1 MKLHLPKLLRNA
13 VLACI
18 TAVAGISTTV
28 GTAAITG
35 GVVAFALADQ
45 AYSAEYTDPSVTFA
59 DGDVLKLGNGA
70 TVSNPITLDSPD
82 SSITFEVTDGTV
94 TWAANQGENN
104 GVSLVK
110 VATGATLDITTDEPQ
125 LCVFA
130 SKQNADVTIELAAGA
145 KMKSLNIFGWG
156 NGSRHDAHRVVNM
169 GAGSEWTIKDNT
181 NFYLNRTDINLSG
194 GTIVIGEGSKV
205 WFERRQSSINTMA
218 DATQMSVIRGAGEIK
233 TGNNGAESGGYVFNV
248 VRGNYAID
256 ATNTAD
262 LRLDSALVNADN
274 AHGVQK
280 TGDGIMELTAANTF
294 THSFFIRAGEAKFTG
309 AGNMSSGNMVVDS
322 GATLTLNTSATFA
335 SAITLQDGGVLN
347 LAADQKLGNSA
358 DLQGTVKFTNAV
370 TLTGAARFAD
380 TTVFDMS
387 NWTGGDDY
395 QVFVLGEGGSIVT
408 RVVQVTGG
416 SLSGSMLL
424 SADGTLTS
432 VSELH
437 WNTGGSFTWDADTG
451 FAGGTVQSD
460 SVVIFDAGQGE
471 VQATVADNMSIACI
485 VVESGTDLVM
495 DGASKVTAGS
505 VRLDGNLELKT
516 ASLATSGL
524 IVGEASNVIL
534 DGGSA
539 KEWQMS
545 ELPQTSA
552 NKLETNVIIESGALY
567 LTSSNQVVGDIEVKD
582 GAGLRL
588 GGNATVG
595 KIVLNGDGGWTSGGE
610 VVNAALLRN
619 NGTGD
624 ISVAAVELAT
634 DSTVA
639 VVGTDKTIFIGGE
652 LSGGI
657 LTKTGDGLLR
667 LDGAVNNKGIVIDGG
682 TVRWGGG
689 TSDGGTNVLNC
700 GSIVVNE
707 GGVFRINHSSASCNS
722 TAMVL
727 NGGQLYSEDSSA
739 DAGTSF
745 KSLEVQAASEI
756 KYYWNGGLNF
766 GVVTGHGDLSIVGRD
781 DNGGTTFGKV
791 KDYNGTITSELSRA
805 LNVGAVDQAA
815 GKVMTIDTAVT
826 LTNLTKTGE
835 GGLVVTGAATLAGV
849 VGMNYEGTLTLSGG
863 ITLAV
868 DTTLCYTNPAGNVLS
883 LGELTQSVAVD
894 LFSLT
899 DEQIASGVNLGITL
913 AADGDAEA
921 LKNLLNVAGLSD
933 YTITSKDGLAWL
945 SSTAGI
951 STYWDRNWG
960 GKEIAQGPTELVAS
974 AVADGDLAL
983 NGNES
988 YDMEGYVAINA
999 IGGGENAIIYG
1010 GIVAADNGSYATANE
1025 DVWIQA
1031 SAGQFKGLIGGSRAA
1046 NWLISGGSGWN
1057 LNADTHIMV
1066 DGADTVV
1073 GHIIGGFIQE
1083 CNNPRFNGSSYISV
1097 MNGEIT
1103 GNIAG
1108 SSATCDGD
1116 TYTSYHTGNTNVF
1129 IYVPLSDTT
1138 TAAHLSTTNDPTHIV
1153 AGGSIALVHGTAS
1166 RIARFEMTGET
1177 NVTID
1182 LSGYG
1187 GDKDTFAKALY
1198 GGNYTNRTNTGCI
1211 SKINGNT
1218 NLSIIAGN
1226 DITFNKDVVA
1236 GSLIQN
1242 GTSLISGT
1250 SSLNIAGGTY
1260 TGNIVGGTVVTNGAT
1275 ATVGATNVNI
1285 TGGVLSSVVG
1295 ASRQT
1300 SGEVNFTTGNVDINI
1315 SGSTEVSNVYGGY
1328 KIEGTA
1334 TAAVNAS
1341 LGDVNIT
1348 VEGGGSAS
1356 RKMNIYGGSHTVRN
1370 HEASTI
1376 NQGDITIELKGGII
1390 NDVYAAGS
1398 QQGSTKIS
1406 TANTTVKVYA
1416 GASMHGTI
1424 SGGYTV
1430 ASGKSGSAITGDST
1444 LKIMESNG
1452 SCQNLLFKD
1461 FSIIDTAA
1469 DTTLGALSTAGFTKK
1484 GSANLYV
1491 KSHGNNSIGNATV
1504 AEGALTLNGN
1514 YAISG
1519 GVTVNNGASLI
1530 TTGATTLGGALT
1542 LADGA
1547 ALNVTAGA
1555 LTLAGD
1561 AGAALTIDGKFALT
1575 MGSMTGQ
1582 TMVLM
1587 SGVASGVSGTEVA
1600 ADTIF
1605 SSITSN
1611 TEALDLSDFTVKLDG
1626 TNLVLVDNRVYT
1638 KELTWDAANS
1648 TWKVGS
1654 KFGSADADTFANGDT
1669 VTFGALTEAT
1679 EEVTIDGAVEAASVS
1694 IAAGADKEYS
1704 FVSANSGQLTTS
1716 TLEIGAGTAKFG
1728 AGTLNVGA
1736 LETLTV
1742 DGVLDISALHNSG
1755 DAVGVM
1761 NKVASATGTGTVVLG
1776 DAWWARKGG
1785 ELTYNVNIEATDA
1798 LEFNSYDNG
1807 LVVNI
1812 AKNLTITADDDS
1824 GDNKAGDLLLDNA
1837 VTLKVLSGAS
1847 IDAAGTIRLG
1857 HESGGSMAS
1866 HVELQDGASIKAASI
1881 TKTAATGSTFTM
1893 TGGTLELT
1901 GTAGIAEG
1909 IAATISGGT
1918 IKTGANSWSITGAEI
1933 GGATIE
1939 TGEGTITLNGATI
1952 TSQLSNANGKVA
1964 LAGTI
1969 NVDTTNFTPAA
1980 TPVTGYSEGQNG
1992 YQRTDSRYMLVSTVG
2007 NLSVSDVTWQVD
2019 GSTEG
2024 VSYAD
2029 GGVTLTG
2036 TYGTEFYLRTV
2047 NATYSNLAGDNHAA
2061 MTAVVLDGGGLNL
2074 NQALNDGVT
2083 IKVQKEGESVVDV
2096 ANGVTLASASVTSDA
2111 THKMKLHGAGT
2122 YALADG
2128 VATLGD
2134 GVVLGD
2140 WTGTVKLTNV
2150 ISNEKLNISTTLN
2163 PLANASSSVTATNVK
2178 GYLDTGN
2185 TLTANLVLVN
2195 AADGTSAISI
2205 TNGNADASPGDR
2217 KAVISGSVSG
2227 DGDIAFSTWSGI
2239 NSKYATYE
2247 FTGEISGWT
2256 GSFVNKGIGQYS
2268 GYANVIIAGDTEIN
2282 ASVVNDADRY
2292 TGSKLYLTIGG
2303 ESDVTMNGAVNV
2315 DKLTVNQNTS
2325 FTNTVAATDMVIA
2338 AAASVTND
2346 LSLTTLSNTGSLT
2359 ATDKSITVT
2368 GAVTGA
2374 GSIDAGALTLQAATN
2389 TVGALT
2395 LSGDLTL
2402 GTAEATSSLTATSL
2416 TMGATDSSVVLN
2428 KLGTNLLTVGTLD
2441 SALDVSI
2448 ADSLLEA
2455 MIQDGTSSLELMT
2468 LTDIGSYELS
2478 LNGETSGYG
2487 VADGQYL
2494 LTLDRDAT
2502 TGVVTLVVASQG
2514 SIWGGTG
2521 DDADNLWSS
2530 ATNWNGGVVPAED
2543 ESVVF
2548 DGRGSSTVVID
2559 GEIMVENLTF
2569 ATNTDTTEVPE
2580 PVTEYT
2586 LEAGEGDSL
2595 LLVNSNLA
2603 VNNGSTVNVATEV
2616 AVANHTRI
2624 ANGATLTVNEGGAL
2638 RSQNGIENNGTINNN
2653 YDVIIGSG
2661 VSVGSATSDTLTNN
2675 GTFNNN
2681 AEGVLTVGQDIIN
2694 SGTLNNAGE
2703 LSVVG
2708 AVDNSGSIAVT
2719 DGTVTIGATGTADD
2733 VISLDNSGTVAVSG
2747 GVVTINGSVDNSGE
2761 MTVSGGEVAISGN
2774 VTNTGELTVSG
2785 GETSIGGD
2793 VANQG
2798 NLTVSSG
2805 ELAIEG
2811 SVDNTNGDISI
2822 GSEGNSASMTVG
2834 GDLTGTGATDKLTVE
2849 EGSSLAV
2856 GGDLTAADV
2865 ALEFGGDVTVGG
2877 TATVGELTI
2886 AENASF
2892 AAANATIGGVS
2903 NDGTLT
2909 VGTVDTA
2916 TGELVGGELNID
2928 SLSGSGDVAV
2938 GKDGVLNIDSMTEFS
2953 GQLTGE
2959 GTLNTGDN
2967 AFVLE
2972 SRQEGAASITAGSLE
2987 ITEAA
2992 NGSVING
2999 KLTTDEIVVEKLS
3012 GSVTTPVLTTG
3023 ELAARTTDGK
3033 ITIVLSEVEAGS
3045 VDATSSTLLICVE
3058 DGMSGTLADNF
3069 DLSRYGYDAAGEYDA
3084 DSAAVQSDYMQ
3095 ELLGKGLIVRFSET
3109 EPTPTTSLLTAG
3121 TGMDVYAQIDNQSAE
3136 EATWEVSG
3144 DRTAAGYIVGTNTN
3158 GTIILNDEASLD
3170 NVQIVNVDTDATL
3183 DITGMNNVQ
3192 LNNVYSANGSTLTVV
3207 GGDTGTATMNA
3218 TALGVEGASVVA
3230 DSVELAIDG
3239 DETQHLEELTVRN
3252 GATVY
3257 VDGTLCTESIDLSD
3271 ADSALVVEGVADTVA
3286 LNGTGELVGELIIVD
3301 GPTTQPGNFTGAY
3314 TDATVWMEGGKQTLA
3329 PDAGLTVAGDSGTAT
3344 LAYDTDATMD
3354 ALATTGATI
3363 VLDRA
3368 GGTTLE
3374 LTKDSSMYKGQL
3386 KFGVTAEEIA
3396 EGTVQVIGGNL
3407 DMEQTRV
3414 TISIDTEEMVLDVDA
3429 MGDTLAQV
3437 GTGSS
3442 RRVSVELDGDVFD
3455 KYFSGASMVNGAVVT
3470 ERNESYYSD
3479 AFVVDSKNGQA
3490 GLALASAAL
3499 LNVNPQATNPEGG
3512 LAKVLDEFDKLIATG
3527 DAAAA
3532 DDLGAAL
3539 AGASTAVLGVALQ
3552 DDVERQLKAIR
3563 NRTTTMGVDQT
3574 VVNHDMPYFNAWI
3587 NAEGDHRELSDDGTA
3602 GGYTINSWGGTVGF
3616 DVDICPTFTAGLALT
3631 AMYGDL
3637 DVSGADEASGDM
3649 DTYYVSAF
3657 ARYCASAWTHTFVAT
3672 AGLADLSL
3680 DRTVMGEKVSG
3691 ESDAISF
3698 GLMYE
3703 VGRVFALNEDATACL
3718 QPIFN
3723 VSWRHTEMEGYQ
3735 EKGSDLGL
3743 TVGDQTLDT
3752 VTFGLGARL
3761 QAVVGESMYNRT
3773 SIFEC
3778 RVLAK
3783 ADVGDRQGDSKVG
3796 LAGLTTEVESAEIG
3810 AFGLEAG
3817 AGLTIPLGDEGS
3829 SIFMDASVELRADY
3843 TNVNGTVGYRINF

>member
-45 AYSAEYTDPSVTFA
+45 AYSAEYTDPSATFA

-110 VATGATLDITTDEPQ
+110 VATGATLDITSNESE

-156 NGSRHDAHRVVNM
+156 NGTRHDAHRVVNM

-205 WFERRQSSINTMA
+205 WFERRQSSINTIA

-280 TGDGIMELTAANTF
+280 TGNGIMELTAANTF

-387 NWTGGDDY
+387 NWTGGDNY

-437 WNTGGSFTWDADTG
+437 WNTGGSFTWDADTE

-485 VVESGTDLVM
+485 IVESGTDLVM

-505 VRLDGNLELKT
+505 VRLGGNLELKT

-552 NKLETNVIIESGALY
+552 DKLETNVIIESGALY

-639 VVGTDKTIFIGGE
+639 VVGADKNIFIGGE

-682 TVRWGGG
+682 TVRWGSD
-689 TSDGGTNVLNC
+689 TSDSGTNVLNC

-707 GGVFRINHSSASCNS
+707 GGVFQINHSSASCNS

-745 KSLEVQAASEI
+745 KSLEVQADSEI
-756 KYYWNGGLNF
+756 KYHWNGGLNF
-766 GVVTGHGDLSIVGRD
+766 GVLTGHGDLSIVGRD

-894 LFSLT
+894 LLSLT

-933 YTITSKDGLAWL
+933 YKITSKDGLAWL

-1066 DGADTVV
+1066 DGADTEV

-1083 CNNPRFNGSSYISV
+1083 CNSPRFNGSSYISV

-1138 TAAHLSTTNDPTHIV
+1138 TAAHLITTNDPTHIV
-1153 AGGSIALVHGTAS
+1153 AGGSIALVHSKAD

-1211 SKINGNT
+1211 SKINGDT

-1328 KIEGTA
+1328 KIEGDGTS
-1334 TAAVNAS
+1334 AVNAS

-1430 ASGKSGSAITGDST
+1430 ASGKSGSVITGDST

-1611 TEALDLSDFTVKLDG
+1611 TEVLDLTDFTVKLDG
-1626 TNLVLVDNRVYT
+1626 TNLVLVDNRVQI
-1638 KELTWDAANS
+1638 KELIWDAANS

-1654 KFGSADADTFANGDT
+1654 KFGSTDADTFASGDKA
-1669 VTFGALTEAT
+1669 TFGELTEAT

-1728 AGTLNVGA
+1728 AGTLNIGA

-1742 DGVLDISALHNSG
+1742 DGVLDVRGLGYNADLMKKLQI
-1755 DAVGVM
+1755 
-1761 NKVASATGTGTVVLG
+1761 ATGTGEIQIT
-1776 DAWWARKGG
+1776 GG
-1785 ELTYNVNIEATDA
+1785 WCTINDLEA
-1798 LEFNSYDNG
+1798 LEYN
-1807 LVVNI
+1807 
-1812 AKNLTITADDDS
+1812 ADINVDGTLEILRQDGSMDWTVGKKVTTS
-1824 GDNKAGDLLLDNA
+1824 GDFKVGRHVNLIVDEDGSIVASGEILLGNSNIGTGTVGSA
-1837 VTLKVLSGAS
+1837 LSM
-1847 IDAAGTIRLG
+1847 L
-1857 HESGGSMAS
+1857 EGG
-1866 HVELQDGASIKAASI
+1866 SIKADSI
-1881 TKTAATGSTFTM
+1881 VRGDNNNGSGYKLDTNTFIM
-1893 TGGTLELT
+1893 EGGVLELT
-1901 GTAGIAEG
+1901 GTRGVESYIAT
-1909 IAATISGGT
+1909 TISGGML
-1918 IKTGANSWSITGAEI
+1918 KTGANSWGITGTVTGGAVSGATI
-1933 GGATIE
+1933 GGVTIE
-1939 TGEGTITLNGATI
+1939 TGEGTITLTNATI
-1952 TSQLSNANGKVA
+1952 TSQLNNANGKVA

-1969 NVDTTNFTPAA
+1969 NVDTTNYTPAA
-1980 TPVTGYSEGQNG
+1980 TSVTGYSEGENG
-1992 YQRTDSRYMLVSTVG
+1992 YQRTDSVYSLVNTVG
-2007 NLSVSDVTWQVD
+2007 NLTVSDVTWQVN

-2029 GGVTLTG
+2029 GGVTLAG
-2036 TYGTEFYLRTV
+2036 TYGTEYYLRT
-2047 NATYSNLAGDNHAA
+2047 ADGTYGALTGDAHAQ
-2061 MTAVVLDGGGLNL
+2061 MTAVVLDGANL
-2074 NQALNDGVT
+2074 SLDQALNSGVLIKAAKEGQSVVT
-2083 IKVQKEGESVVDV
+2083 IGS
-2096 ANGVTLASASVTSDA
+2096 GVTLASASTVTDA
-2111 THKMKLHGAGT
+2111 SHQIKLGGGGT

-2128 VATLGD
+2128 VSTLGD

-2150 ISNEKLNISTTLN
+2150 NNVGLNIDTLAKITETTVST
-2163 PLANASSSVTATNVK
+2163 VEFCGV
-2178 GYLDTGN
+2178 TGN
-2185 TLTANLVLVN
+2185 LSQADGEGGTTYAANLKLQDN
-2195 AADGTSAISI
+2195 GETKAWSINDGW
-2205 TNGNADASPGDR
+2205 DGDKR
-2217 KAVISGSVSG
+2217 IFTGSVSG
-2227 DGDIAFSTWSGI
+2227 DGTIYRSGTKGSRQTITFAGDVSGWMGSVLNDSTQTNKLATFTIAF
-2239 NSKYATYE
+2239 
-2247 FTGEISGWT
+2247 T
-2256 GSFVNKGIGQYS
+2256 GSK
-2268 GYANVIIAGDTEIN
+2268 EIN
-2282 ASVVNDADRY
+2282 ANMADGTGENMSHVNNNLLVQVDDATIAGADKSIVVNSNMSGVELELGNADDTADTRATISL
-2292 TGSKLYLTIGG
+2292 TG
-2303 ESDVTMNGAVNV
+2303 E
-2315 DKLTVNQNTS
+2315 
-2325 FTNTVAATDMVIA
+2325 
-2338 AAASVTND
+2338 
-2346 LSLTTLSNTGSLT
+2346 LSLNSLTNYADATLGSTAVLSSLGSLNNNGSLT

-2374 GSIDAGALTLQAATN
+2374 GSISAGALTLQAAKN

-2428 KLGTNLLTVGTLD
+2428 KLGTNLLTVDTLG

-2448 ADSLLEA
+2448 ADTLLEA

-2468 LTDIGSYELS
+2468 LTNIGSYELS
-2478 LNGETSGYG
+2478 LNGETAGYD

-2494 LTLDRDAT
+2494 LKLDRDAT

-2514 SIWGGTG
+2514 SVWGGTG
-2521 DDADNLWSS
+2521 DAADNLWNS
-2530 ATNWNGGVVPAED
+2530 ATNWNDNVVPAED

-2559 GEIMVENLTF
+2559 GEILVENLTF

-2616 AVANHTRI
+2616 AITNHTRI
-2624 ANGATLTVNEGGAL
+2624 AKGATLTVNEGGAL

-2661 VSVGSATSDTLTNN
+2661 VSVGSATADTLTNN

-2681 AEGVLTVGQDIIN
+2681 AEGVLTVGEDIIN

-2703 LSVVG
+2703 LYAAGLVE
-2708 AVDNSGSIAVT
+2708 NSGSIAVT
-2719 DGTVTIGATGTADD
+2719 DGTVTIGVTGTADD
-2733 VISLDNSGTVAVSG
+2733 VTSLDNDSSIAVSG
-2747 GVVTINGSVDNSGE
+2747 GVVTINGSVDNDG
-2761 MTVSGGEVAISGN
+2761 TI
-2774 VTNTGELTVSG
+2774 T
-2785 GETSIGGD
+2785 IGGTD
-2793 VANQG
+2793 KDTLATVKVNG
-2798 NLTVSSG
+2798 NL
-2805 ELAIEG
+2805 
-2811 SVDNTNGDISI
+2811 DNTNGTITI
-2822 GSEGNSASMTVG
+2822 GSAAVADNPDTEDDEPAAATYGSLTVT

-2865 ALEFGGDVTVGG
+2865 ALEFGGNVTVGG
-2877 TATVGELTI
+2877 DVKVNDLTI
-2886 AENASF
+2886 NERASF
-2892 AAANATIGGVS
+2892 TANGTDSDVDITTLTNNGSLAVGKDV
-2903 NDGTLT
+2903 DGTLT
-2909 VGTVDTA
+2909 GGKLHIGTLD
-2916 TGELVGGELNID
+2916 G
-2928 SLSGSGDVAV
+2928 SGSVAV
-2938 GKDGVLNIDSMTEFS
+2938 GSNGTLDITTLNGTGNVIV
-2953 GQLTGE
+2953 GE
-2959 GTLNTGDN
+2959 GGTL
-2967 AFVLE
+2967 
-2972 SRQEGAASITAGSLE
+2972 SITNDATFAGTIDNKGTL
-2987 ITEAA
+2987 ITDKTMTLTTQTTTGGTIEAKDLVVNADA
-2992 NGSVING
+2992 NGSEFTSITTDSITIDTLTDNPT
-2999 KLTTDEIVVEKLS
+2999 LTTDAV
-3012 GSVTTPVLTTG
+3012 
-3023 ELAARTTDGK
+3023 AAKTDGGK
-3033 ITIVLSEVEAGS
+3033 ITINLTQLTPDETTGAWDSATIIDGGANAYHLLQINSDVAVSELFTLNLDSDVEQ
-3045 VDATSSTLLICVE
+3045 DIL
-3058 DGMSGTLADNF
+3058 
-3069 DLSRYGYDAAGEYDA
+3069 AAGLKAELWDGKTTD
-3084 DSAAVQSDYMQ
+3084 DSVSWLDSDVESNVLLNVREQSD
-3095 ELLGKGLIVRFSET
+3095 EESVWSVGDTESKAGLIVLVDG
-3109 EPTPTTSLLTAG
+3109 SLKNDTIL
-3121 TGMDVYAQIDNQSAE
+3121 DNVRKV
-3136 EATWEVSG
+3136 EVSG
-3144 DRTAAGYIVGTNTN
+3144 AKEISLTGDISTVKLNGLTALGDDSVLSIKGD
-3158 GTIILNDEASLD
+3158 GEAD
-3170 NVQIVNVDTDATL
+3170 
-3183 DITGMNNVQ
+3183 
-3192 LNNVYSANGSTLTVV
+3192 
-3207 GGDTGTATMNA
+3207 TATMNGEYTGVLNLQSV
-3218 TALGVEGASVVA
+3218 TA
-3230 DSVELAIDG
+3230 DM
-3239 DETQHLEELTVRN
+3239 
-3252 GATVY
+3252 
-3257 VDGTLCTESIDLSD
+3257 DL
-3271 ADSALVVEGVADTVA
+3271 
-3286 LNGTGELVGELIIVD
+3286 
-3301 GPTTQPGNFTGAY
+3301 
-3314 TDATVWMEGGKQTLA
+3314 TDATVKAKDNTVVLKGIIEDGMLEVQQSSAAQGDGLVLDNTTLRVVIDKDFA
-3329 PDAGLTVAGDSGTAT
+3329 TLDAAT
-3344 LAYDTDATMD
+3344 LADRENSIVDLGDTKSDGDIEVGTYNAAGDFIVSAGYAKYFDMSTIKVDANGNVVADRNTSFYTGNLD
-3354 ALATTGATI
+3354 EGATSANGAAGLGLADEALVALNPQGAAQKGDLAD
-3363 VLDRA
+3363 VLDR
-3368 GGTTLE
+3368 
-3374 LTKDSSMYKGQL
+3374 
-3386 KFGVTAEEIA
+3386 
-3396 EGTVQVIGGNL
+3396 L
-3407 DMEQTRV
+3407 D
-3414 TISIDTEEMVLDVDA
+3414 
-3429 MGDTLAQV
+3429 
-3437 GTGSS
+3437 
-3442 RRVSVELDGDVFD
+3442 
-3455 KYFSGASMVNGAVVT
+3455 
-3470 ERNESYYSD
+3470 
-3479 AFVVDSKNGQA
+3479 
-3490 GLALASAAL
+3490 AL
-3499 LNVNPQATNPEGG
+3499 V
-3512 LAKVLDEFDKLIATG
+3512 ATG
-3527 DAAAA
+3527 NTAAA
-3532 DDLGAAL
+3532 DELGASL
-3539 AGASTAVLGVALQ
+3539 AGASTAVLGMAVSG
-3552 DDVERQLKAIR
+3552 DVDRQLQAIR
-3563 NRTTTMGVDQT
+3563 NRTTTMGVDQS
-3574 VVNHDMPYFNAWI
+3574 VANEDMPYFNAWI
-3587 NAEGDHRELSDDGTA
+3587 NAEGDRSELSESGTE
-3602 GGYTINSWGGTVGF
+3602 GGYELSSWGGTVGF
-3616 DVDICPTFTAGLALT
+3616 DVDLCPTFTAGMALT
-3631 AMYGDL
+3631 AMYGDI
-3637 DVSGADEASGDM
+3637 DTTGADKASGNI
-3649 DTYYVSAF
+3649 DTYYVTAF
-3657 ARYCASAWTHTFVAT
+3657 ARYAPSAWTHTFVAT
-3672 AGLADLSL
+3672 VGMSDISL
-3680 DRTVMGEKVSG
+3680 DRHVAGAEVEGETDG
-3691 ESDAISF
+3691 LSF

-3703 VGRVFALNEDATACL
+3703 VGRVFALTEDGSTCL
-3718 QPIFN
+3718 QPVFN
-3723 VSWRHTEMEGYQ
+3723 VTWKHTAIDAYTED
-3735 EKGSDLGL
+3735 GSDLAL
-3743 TVGDQTLDT
+3743 EVDEQTLDT

-3761 QAVVGESMYNRT
+3761 QTVVGESMYNRT
-3773 SIFEC
+3773 SILEA

-3783 ADVGDRQGDSKVG
+3783 ADVGDRSGSADVALSALPGAKASVD
-3796 LAGLTTEVESAEIG
+3796 SAEMG
-3810 AFGLEAG
+3810 TFGLEAG
-3817 AGLTIPLGDEGS
+3817 AGLTIPVGDEGG
-3829 SIFMDASVELRADY
+3829 SIFMDASVELRSDY

>member
-45 AYSAEYTDPSVTFA
+45 AYSAEYTDPSATFA

-110 VATGATLDITTDEPQ
+110 VATGATLDITSDEAQ

-156 NGSRHDAHRVVNM
+156 KDSRHDAHRVVNM

-387 NWTGGDDY
+387 NWTGGDNY

-437 WNTGGSFTWDADTG
+437 WNTGGSFTWDADTE

-485 VVESGTDLVM
+485 IVESGTDLVM

-505 VRLDGNLELKT
+505 VRLGGNLELKT

-552 NKLETNVIIESGALY
+552 DKLETNVIIESGALY

-639 VVGTDKTIFIGGE
+639 VVGADKNIFIGGE

-682 TVRWGGG
+682 TVRWGSD
-689 TSDGGTNVLNC
+689 TSDSGTNVLNC

-707 GGVFRINHSSASCNS
+707 GGVFQINHSSASCNS

-745 KSLEVQAASEI
+745 KSLEVQADSEI

-766 GVVTGHGDLSIVGRD
+766 GVLTGHGDLSIVGRD

-894 LFSLT
+894 LLSLT

-960 GKEIAQGPTELVAS
+960 AREIAQGPTELVAS

-1066 DGADTVV
+1066 DGAGTVV

-1138 TAAHLSTTNDPTHIV
+1138 TAAHLITTNDPTHIV
-1153 AGGSIALVHGTAS
+1153 AGGSIALVHSKAD

-1211 SKINGNT
+1211 SKINGDT

-1328 KIEGTA
+1328 KIEGDGTS
-1334 TAAVNAS
+1334 AVNAS

-1416 GASMHGTI
+1416 GAAMHGTI

-1430 ASGKSGSAITGDST
+1430 ASGKSGSVITGDST

-1611 TEALDLSDFTVKLDG
+1611 TEVLDLTDFTVKLDG
-1626 TNLVLVDNRVYT
+1626 TNLVLVDNRVQI
-1638 KELTWDAANS
+1638 KELIWDAANS

-1654 KFGSADADTFANGDT
+1654 KFGSTDADTFASGDKA
-1669 VTFGALTEAT
+1669 TFGALTEAT

-1728 AGTLNVGA
+1728 AGTLNIGA

-1742 DGVLDISALHNSG
+1742 DGVLDVRGLGYNADLMKKLQI
-1755 DAVGVM
+1755 
-1761 NKVASATGTGTVVLG
+1761 ATGTGEIQIT
-1776 DAWWARKGG
+1776 GG
-1785 ELTYNVNIEATDA
+1785 WCTINDLEA
-1798 LEFNSYDNG
+1798 LEYN
-1807 LVVNI
+1807 
-1812 AKNLTITADDDS
+1812 ADINVDGTLEILRQDGSMDWTVGKKVTTS
-1824 GDNKAGDLLLDNA
+1824 GDFKVGRHVNLIVDEDGSIVASGKILLGNSNIGTGTVGSA
-1837 VTLKVLSGAS
+1837 LSM
-1847 IDAAGTIRLG
+1847 L
-1857 HESGGSMAS
+1857 EGG
-1866 HVELQDGASIKAASI
+1866 SIKADSI
-1881 TKTAATGSTFTM
+1881 VRGDNNNGSGDKLDTNTFIM
-1893 TGGTLELT
+1893 EGGVLELT
-1901 GTAGIAEG
+1901 GTRGVESNIAT
-1909 IAATISGGT
+1909 TISGGT
-1918 IKTGANSWSITGAEI
+1918 LKAGANGWGITGTVTDGAVSGATI
-1933 GGATIE
+1933 GGVTIE
-1939 TGEGTITLNGATI
+1939 TGEGTITLTNATI
-1952 TSQLSNANGKVA
+1952 TSQLNNANGKVA

-1969 NVDTTNFTPAA
+1969 NVDTTNYTPAA
-1980 TPVTGYSEGQNG
+1980 TSVTGYSEGENG
-1992 YQRTDSRYMLVSTVG
+1992 YQRTDSVYSLVNTVG
-2007 NLSVSDVTWQVD
+2007 NLTVSDVTWQVN

-2029 GGVTLTG
+2029 GGVTLAG
-2036 TYGTEFYLRTV
+2036 TYGTEYYLRT
-2047 NATYSNLAGDNHAA
+2047 ADGTYGALTGDAHAQ
-2061 MTAVVLDGGGLNL
+2061 MTAVVLDGANL
-2074 NQALNDGVT
+2074 SLDQALNSGVLIKAAKEGQSVVT
-2083 IKVQKEGESVVDV
+2083 IGS
-2096 ANGVTLASASVTSDA
+2096 GVTLASASTVTDA
-2111 THKMKLHGAGT
+2111 SHQIKLGGGGT

-2128 VATLGD
+2128 VSTLGD

-2150 ISNEKLNISTTLN
+2150 SQSDGKMNISTKLT
-2163 PLANASSSVTATNVK
+2163 PLVNAHSSVTVTNVK
-2178 GYLDTGN
+2178 GYFDTAN
-2185 TLTANLVLVN
+2185 ALTANLVLVN
-2195 AADGTSAISI
+2195 ATDDTSAISI
-2205 TNGNADASPGDR
+2205 TNGNADSSPGAR

-2315 DKLTVNQNTS
+2315 DMLTVNQNTS

-2346 LSLTTLSNTGSLT
+2346 LSLTTLTNNGSLT

-2368 GAVTGA
+2368 GAVTGT
-2374 GSIDAGALTLQAATN
+2374 GSITAGALTLQAASN

-2428 KLGTNLLTVGTLD
+2428 KLGTNLLTVDTLG

-2448 ADSLLEA
+2448 DDALLEA

-2478 LNGETSGYG
+2478 LNGERAGYD

-2494 LTLDRDAT
+2494 LKLDRDAT

-2514 SIWGGTG
+2514 SIWGSTG
-2521 DDADNLWSS
+2521 DAADNLWNSD
-2530 ATNWNGGVVPAED
+2530 TNWNGGVVPGED

-2548 DGRGSSTVVID
+2548 DGRGSSTVVVND
-2559 GEIMVENLTF
+2559 EIMVENLTF

-2586 LEAGEGDSL
+2586 LKAGEGDSL

-2616 AVANHTRI
+2616 AIANHTRI
-2624 ANGATLTVNEGGAL
+2624 ANGATLTVNEGGTL

-2661 VSVGSATSDTLTNN
+2661 VSVGSATADTLTNS
-2675 GTFNNN
+2675 GIFNNN
-2681 AEGVLTVGQDIIN
+2681 AEGVLTVGEDIIN

-2703 LSVVG
+2703 LSAAGLVE
-2708 AVDNSGSIAVT
+2708 NSGSIAVT
-2719 DGTVTIGATGTADD
+2719 DGTVTIGVTGTADD
-2733 VISLDNSGTVAVSG
+2733 VTSLDNDSSIAVSG
-2747 GVVTINGSVDNSGE
+2747 GVVTINGSVDNDG
-2761 MTVSGGEVAISGN
+2761 TI
-2774 VTNTGELTVSG
+2774 T
-2785 GETSIGGD
+2785 IGGKD
-2793 VANQG
+2793 KDTLATVKVNG
-2798 NLTVSSG
+2798 NL
-2805 ELAIEG
+2805 
-2811 SVDNTNGDISI
+2811 DNTNGTITI
-2822 GSEGNSASMTVG
+2822 GSAAVADNPDTEDDEPAAATYGSLTVT

-2865 ALEFGGDVTVGG
+2865 ALEFGGNVTVGG
-2877 TATVGELTI
+2877 DVKVNDLTI
-2886 AENASF
+2886 NERASF
-2892 AAANATIGGVS
+2892 TANGTDSDVDITTLTNNGSLAVGKDV
-2903 NDGTLT
+2903 DGTLT
-2909 VGTVDTA
+2909 GGKLHIGTLD
-2916 TGELVGGELNID
+2916 G
-2928 SLSGSGDVAV
+2928 SGSVAV
-2938 GKDGVLNIDSMTEFS
+2938 GSNGTLDITTLNGTGNVIV
-2953 GQLTGE
+2953 GE
-2959 GTLNTGDN
+2959 GGTL
-2967 AFVLE
+2967 
-2972 SRQEGAASITAGSLE
+2972 SITNDATFAGTIDNKGTLSTDKTMTLTTQTTTGGT
-2987 ITEAA
+2987 IEAKDLVVNAGA
-2992 NGSVING
+2992 NGSEFTSITTDSITIDTLTANPT
-2999 KLTTDEIVVEKLS
+2999 LTTDAV
-3012 GSVTTPVLTTG
+3012 
-3023 ELAARTTDGK
+3023 AAKTDGGK
-3033 ITIVLSEVEAGS
+3033 ITINLTQLTPDETTGAWDSATIIDGGAYAYHLLQINSDVAVSELFTLNLDSDVEQ
-3045 VDATSSTLLICVE
+3045 DIL
-3058 DGMSGTLADNF
+3058 
-3069 DLSRYGYDAAGEYDA
+3069 AAGLKAELWDGKTTD
-3084 DSAAVQSDYMQ
+3084 DSVSWLASGVESNVLLNVREQSDK
-3095 ELLGKGLIVRFSET
+3095 ESVWSVGDTKSKADLIVLVDG
-3109 EPTPTTSLLTAG
+3109 SLKNDTIL
-3121 TGMDVYAQIDNQSAE
+3121 DNVRKV
-3136 EATWEVSG
+3136 EVSG
-3144 DRTAAGYIVGTNTN
+3144 AKEISLTGDISTVKLNGLTA
-3158 GTIILNDEASLD
+3158 L
-3170 NVQIVNVDTDATL
+3170 
-3183 DITGMNNVQ
+3183 
-3192 LNNVYSANGSTLTVV
+3192 
-3207 GGDTGTATMNA
+3207 GDDSVLSIKGDGAADTATMNGEYTGVLNLQSV
-3218 TALGVEGASVVA
+3218 TA
-3230 DSVELAIDG
+3230 DM
-3239 DETQHLEELTVRN
+3239 
-3252 GATVY
+3252 
-3257 VDGTLCTESIDLSD
+3257 DL
-3271 ADSALVVEGVADTVA
+3271 
-3286 LNGTGELVGELIIVD
+3286 
-3301 GPTTQPGNFTGAY
+3301 
-3314 TDATVWMEGGKQTLA
+3314 TDATVKAKDNTVVLKGIIEDGMLEVQQSSAAQGDGLVLDNTTLRVVIDKDFA
-3329 PDAGLTVAGDSGTAT
+3329 TLDAAT
-3344 LAYDTDATMD
+3344 LADLENSIVDLGDTESDGDIEVGTYNAAGDFIVSAGYAKYFDMSTIKVDAYGNVVADRNTSFYTGNLD
-3354 ALATTGATI
+3354 EGATSANGAAGLGLADEALVALNPQGAAQKGDLAD
-3363 VLDRA
+3363 VLDR
-3368 GGTTLE
+3368 
-3374 LTKDSSMYKGQL
+3374 
-3386 KFGVTAEEIA
+3386 
-3396 EGTVQVIGGNL
+3396 L
-3407 DMEQTRV
+3407 D
-3414 TISIDTEEMVLDVDA
+3414 
-3429 MGDTLAQV
+3429 
-3437 GTGSS
+3437 
-3442 RRVSVELDGDVFD
+3442 
-3455 KYFSGASMVNGAVVT
+3455 
-3470 ERNESYYSD
+3470 
-3479 AFVVDSKNGQA
+3479 
-3490 GLALASAAL
+3490 AL
-3499 LNVNPQATNPEGG
+3499 V
-3512 LAKVLDEFDKLIATG
+3512 ATG
-3527 DAAAA
+3527 NTAAA
-3532 DDLGAAL
+3532 DELGASL
-3539 AGASTAVLGVALQ
+3539 AGASTAVLGMAVSG
-3552 DDVERQLKAIR
+3552 DVDRQLQAIR
-3563 NRTTTMGVDQT
+3563 NRTTTMGVDQS
-3574 VVNHDMPYFNAWI
+3574 VANEDMPYFNAWI
-3587 NAEGDHRELSDDGTA
+3587 NAEGDRSELSESGTE
-3602 GGYTINSWGGTVGF
+3602 GGYELSSWGGTVGF
-3616 DVDICPTFTAGLALT
+3616 DVDLCPTFTAGMALT
-3631 AMYGDL
+3631 AMYGDI
-3637 DVSGADEASGDM
+3637 DTTGADKASGNI
-3649 DTYYVSAF
+3649 DTYYVTAF
-3657 ARYCASAWTHTFVAT
+3657 ARYAPSAWTHTFVAT
-3672 AGLADLSL
+3672 VGMSDISL
-3680 DRTVMGEKVSG
+3680 DRHVAGAEVEGETDG
-3691 ESDAISF
+3691 LSF

-3703 VGRVFALNEDATACL
+3703 VGRVFALTEDGSTCL
-3718 QPIFN
+3718 QPVFN
-3723 VSWRHTEMEGYQ
+3723 VTWKHTAIDAYTED
-3735 EKGSDLGL
+3735 GSDLAL
-3743 TVGDQTLDT
+3743 EVDEQTLDT

-3761 QAVVGESMYNRT
+3761 QTVVGESMYNRT
-3773 SIFEC
+3773 SILEA

-3783 ADVGDRQGDSKVG
+3783 ADVGDRSGSADVALSALPGAKASVD
-3796 LAGLTTEVESAEIG
+3796 SAEMG

-3817 AGLTIPLGDEGS
+3817 AGLTIPVGDEGG
-3829 SIFMDASVELRADY
+3829 SIFMDASVELRSDY

>member
-18 TAVAGISTTV
+18 TAVAGIATTV

-45 AYSAEYTDPSVTFA
+45 AYSAEYTDPSATFA
-59 DGDVLKLGNGA
+59 DGDVLKLGDGA

-82 SSITFEVTDGTV
+82 SSITLEVTDGTV

-110 VATGATLDITTDEPQ
+110 VATGATLDITSDEAQ

-156 NGSRHDAHRVVNM
+156 NGTRHDAHRVVNM

-205 WFERRQSSINTMA
+205 WFERRQSSINTMD

-280 TGDGIMELTAANTF
+280 TGNGIMELTAANTF

-387 NWTGGDDY
+387 NWTGGDNY

-437 WNTGGSFTWDADTG
+437 WNTGGSFTWDADTE

-485 VVESGTDLVM
+485 IVESGTDLVM

-505 VRLDGNLELKT
+505 VRLGGNLELKT

-552 NKLETNVIIESGALY
+552 DKLETNVIIESGALY

-639 VVGTDKTIFIGGE
+639 VVGADKTIFIGGE

-682 TVRWGGG
+682 TVRWGSD
-689 TSDGGTNVLNC
+689 TSDSGTNVLNC

-707 GGVFRINHSSASCNS
+707 GGVFQINHSSVSCNS

-745 KSLEVQAASEI
+745 KSLEVQDDSEI
-756 KYYWNGGLNF
+756 KYHWNGGLNF
-766 GVVTGHGDLSIVGRD
+766 GVLTGHGDLSIVGRD

-868 DTTLCYTNPAGNVLS
+868 DTTLCYTKPAGNVLS

-894 LFSLT
+894 LLSLT

-960 GKEIAQGPTELVAS
+960 AREIAQGPTELVAS

-1066 DGADTVV
+1066 DGAGTVV

-1083 CNNPRFNGSSYISV
+1083 CNSPRFNGSSYISV

-1138 TAAHLSTTNDPTHIV
+1138 TAAHLITTNDPTHIV

-1211 SKINGNT
+1211 SKINGDT

-1328 KIEGTA
+1328 MIEGTG
-1334 TAAVNAS
+1334 TSAVNAS

-1376 NQGDITIELKGGII
+1376 NQGDISIELKGGII

-1430 ASGKSGSAITGDST
+1430 ASGKSGSVITGDST

-1611 TEALDLSDFTVKLDG
+1611 TEVLDLTDFTVKLDG
-1626 TNLVLVDNRVYT
+1626 TNLVLVDNRVQI
-1638 KELTWDAANS
+1638 KELIWDAANS

-1654 KFGSADADTFANGDT
+1654 KFGSTDADTFASGDKA
-1669 VTFGALTEAT
+1669 TFGELTEAT

-1728 AGTLNVGA
+1728 AGTLNIGA

-1742 DGVLDISALHNSG
+1742 DGVLDVRGLGYNADLMKKLQI
-1755 DAVGVM
+1755 
-1761 NKVASATGTGTVVLG
+1761 ATGTGEIQIT
-1776 DAWWARKGG
+1776 GG
-1785 ELTYNVNIEATDA
+1785 WCTINDLEA
-1798 LEFNSYDNG
+1798 LEYN
-1807 LVVNI
+1807 
-1812 AKNLTITADDDS
+1812 ADINVDGTLEILRQDGSMDWTVGKKVTTS
-1824 GDNKAGDLLLDNA
+1824 GDF
-1837 VTLKVLSGAS
+1837 KVGRHVNLIVDEDGSIVASGE
-1847 IDAAGTIRLG
+1847 IRLG
-1857 HESGGSMAS
+1857 NSNIGTGTVGSALSMLEGG
-1866 HVELQDGASIKAASI
+1866 SIKADSI
-1881 TKTAATGSTFTM
+1881 VRGDDNNGSGNKLDTNTFIM
-1893 TGGTLELT
+1893 EGGVLELT
-1901 GTAGIAEG
+1901 GTRGVESYIAT
-1909 IAATISGGT
+1909 TISGGT
-1918 IKTGANSWSITGAEI
+1918 LKTGANSWGITGTVTDGAVSGATI
-1933 GGATIE
+1933 GGVTIE
-1939 TGEGTITLNGATI
+1939 TGEGTITLTNATI
-1952 TSQLSNANGKVA
+1952 TSQLNNANGKVA

-1969 NVDTTNFTPAA
+1969 NVDTTNYTPAA
-1980 TPVTGYSEGQNG
+1980 TSVTGYSEGQNG
-1992 YQRTDSRYMLVSTVG
+1992 YQRTDSVYSLVNTVG
-2007 NLSVSDVTWQVD
+2007 NLTVSDVTWQVN

-2029 GGVTLTG
+2029 GGVTLAG
-2036 TYGTEFYLRTV
+2036 TYGTEYYLRT
-2047 NATYSNLAGDNHAA
+2047 ADGTYGALTGDAHAQ
-2061 MTAVVLDGGGLNL
+2061 MTAVVLDGANL
-2074 NQALNDGVT
+2074 SLDQALNSGVLIKAAKEGQSVVT
-2083 IKVQKEGESVVDV
+2083 IGS
-2096 ANGVTLASASVTSDA
+2096 GVTLASASTVTDA
-2111 THKMKLHGAGT
+2111 SHQIKLHGGGT

-2128 VATLGD
+2128 VSTLGD

-2140 WTGTVKLTNV
+2140 WTDWTGTVKLTNV
-2150 ISNEKLNISTTLN
+2150 SQSDGKMNISTKLN
-2163 PLANASSSVTATNVK
+2163 PLVNANSSVTVTNVK
-2178 GYLDTGN
+2178 GYFDTAN
-2185 TLTANLVLVN
+2185 ALTANLVLVN
-2195 AADGTSAISI
+2195 ATDDTSAISI
-2205 TNGNADASPGDR
+2205 TNGNADSSPGDR

-2247 FTGEISGWT
+2247 FTGEISGWN

-2292 TGSKLYLTIGG
+2292 TGSKLFLTIGG
-2303 ESDVTMNGAVNV
+2303 ESDVVMNGAVKV

-2346 LSLTTLSNTGSLT
+2346 LSLTTLTNNGSLT
-2359 ATDKSITVT
+2359 AAGKSITVT
-2368 GAVTGA
+2368 GAVTGT
-2374 GSIDAGALTLQAATN
+2374 GSISAGALTLQAAMN

-2428 KLGTNLLTVGTLD
+2428 KLGTNLLTVGTLG

-2448 ADSLLEA
+2448 DDALLEA

-2468 LTDIGSYELS
+2468 LTDIGSNELS
-2478 LNGETSGYG
+2478 LNGETAGYD

-2494 LTLDRDAT
+2494 LKLDRDAT

-2514 SIWGGTG
+2514 SVWGGTG

-2559 GEIMVENLTF
+2559 GEILVENLTF

-2616 AVANHTRI
+2616 GITNHTRI
-2624 ANGATLTVNEGGAL
+2624 AKGATLTVNEGGAL

-2661 VSVGSATSDTLTNN
+2661 VSVGSATADTLTNN

-2681 AEGVLTVGQDIIN
+2681 AEGVLTVGEDIIN

-2703 LSVVG
+2703 LSAAGLVE
-2708 AVDNSGSIAVT
+2708 NSGSIAVT
-2719 DGTVTIGATGTADD
+2719 DGTVTIGVTGTADD
-2733 VISLDNSGTVAVSG
+2733 VTSLDNDSSIAVSG
-2747 GVVTINGSVDNSGE
+2747 GVVTINGSVDNDG
-2761 MTVSGGEVAISGN
+2761 TI
-2774 VTNTGELTVSG
+2774 T
-2785 GETSIGGD
+2785 IGGTD
-2793 VANQG
+2793 KDTLATVKVNG
-2798 NLTVSSG
+2798 NL
-2805 ELAIEG
+2805 
-2811 SVDNTNGDISI
+2811 DNTNGTITI
-2822 GSEGNSASMTVG
+2822 GSAAVADDPNTEDNETADATYGSLTVT

-2865 ALEFGGDVTVGG
+2865 ALEFGGNVTVGG
-2877 TATVGELTI
+2877 DVKVNDLTI
-2886 AENASF
+2886 NERASF
-2892 AAANATIGGVS
+2892 TANGTDSDVDITTLTNNGSLAVGKDV
-2903 NDGTLT
+2903 DGTLT
-2909 VGTVDTA
+2909 GGKLHIGTLD
-2916 TGELVGGELNID
+2916 G
-2928 SLSGSGDVAV
+2928 SGSVAV
-2938 GKDGVLNIDSMTEFS
+2938 GSNGTLDITTLNGTGNVIV
-2953 GQLTGE
+2953 GE
-2959 GTLNTGDN
+2959 GGTL
-2967 AFVLE
+2967 
-2972 SRQEGAASITAGSLE
+2972 SITNDATFAGTIDNKGTLSTDKTMTLTTQTTTGGT
-2987 ITEAA
+2987 IEAKDLVVNAGA
-2992 NGSVING
+2992 NGSEFTSITTDSITIDTLTDNPT
-2999 KLTTDEIVVEKLS
+2999 LTTDAV
-3012 GSVTTPVLTTG
+3012 
-3023 ELAARTTDGK
+3023 AAKTDGGK
-3033 ITIVLSEVEAGS
+3033 ITINLTQLTPDETTGAWDSATIIDGGAYAYHLLRINSDVAVSELFTLNLDSDVEQ
-3045 VDATSSTLLICVE
+3045 DIL
-3058 DGMSGTLADNF
+3058 
-3069 DLSRYGYDAAGEYDA
+3069 AAGLKAELWDGKTTD
-3084 DSAAVQSDYMQ
+3084 DSVSWLASGVESNVLLNVREQSDK
-3095 ELLGKGLIVRFSET
+3095 ESVWSVGDTKSKADLIVLVDG
-3109 EPTPTTSLLTAG
+3109 SLKNDTIL
-3121 TGMDVYAQIDNQSAE
+3121 DNVRKV
-3136 EATWEVSG
+3136 EVSG
-3144 DRTAAGYIVGTNTN
+3144 AKEISLTGDISTVKLNGLTA
-3158 GTIILNDEASLD
+3158 L
-3170 NVQIVNVDTDATL
+3170 
-3183 DITGMNNVQ
+3183 
-3192 LNNVYSANGSTLTVV
+3192 
-3207 GGDTGTATMNA
+3207 GDDSVLSIKGDGAADTATMNGEYTGVLNLQSV
-3218 TALGVEGASVVA
+3218 TA
-3230 DSVELAIDG
+3230 DM
-3239 DETQHLEELTVRN
+3239 
-3252 GATVY
+3252 
-3257 VDGTLCTESIDLSD
+3257 DL
-3271 ADSALVVEGVADTVA
+3271 
-3286 LNGTGELVGELIIVD
+3286 
-3301 GPTTQPGNFTGAY
+3301 
-3314 TDATVWMEGGKQTLA
+3314 TDATVKAKDNTVVLKGIIEDGMLEVQQSSAAQGDGLVLDNTTLRVVIDKDFA
-3329 PDAGLTVAGDSGTAT
+3329 TLDAAT
-3344 LAYDTDATMD
+3344 LADLENSIVDLGDTESDGDIEVGTYNAAGDFIVSAGYAKYFDMSTIKVDANGNVVADRNTSFYTGNLD
-3354 ALATTGATI
+3354 EGATSANGAAGLGLADEALVALNPQGAAQKGDLAD
-3363 VLDRA
+3363 VLDR
-3368 GGTTLE
+3368 
-3374 LTKDSSMYKGQL
+3374 
-3386 KFGVTAEEIA
+3386 
-3396 EGTVQVIGGNL
+3396 L
-3407 DMEQTRV
+3407 D
-3414 TISIDTEEMVLDVDA
+3414 
-3429 MGDTLAQV
+3429 
-3437 GTGSS
+3437 
-3442 RRVSVELDGDVFD
+3442 
-3455 KYFSGASMVNGAVVT
+3455 
-3470 ERNESYYSD
+3470 
-3479 AFVVDSKNGQA
+3479 
-3490 GLALASAAL
+3490 AL
-3499 LNVNPQATNPEGG
+3499 V
-3512 LAKVLDEFDKLIATG
+3512 ATG
-3527 DAAAA
+3527 NTAAA
-3532 DDLGAAL
+3532 DELGASL
-3539 AGASTAVLGVALQ
+3539 AGASTAVLGMAVSG
-3552 DDVERQLKAIR
+3552 DVDRQLQAIR
-3563 NRTTTMGVDQT
+3563 NRTTTMGVDQS
-3574 VVNHDMPYFNAWI
+3574 VANEDMPYFNAWI
-3587 NAEGDHRELSDDGTA
+3587 NAEGDRSELSESGTE
-3602 GGYTINSWGGTVGF
+3602 GGYELSSWGGTVGF
-3616 DVDICPTFTAGLALT
+3616 DVDLCPTFTAGMALT
-3631 AMYGDL
+3631 AMYGDI
-3637 DVSGADEASGDM
+3637 DTTGADKASGNI
-3649 DTYYVSAF
+3649 DTYYVTAF
-3657 ARYCASAWTHTFVAT
+3657 ARYAPSAWTHTFVAT
-3672 AGLADLSL
+3672 VGMSDISL
-3680 DRTVMGEKVSG
+3680 DRHVAGAEVEGETDG
-3691 ESDAISF
+3691 LSF

-3703 VGRVFALNEDATACL
+3703 VGRVFALTEDGSTCL
-3718 QPIFN
+3718 QPVFN
-3723 VSWRHTEMEGYQ
+3723 VTWKHTAIDAYTED
-3735 EKGSDLGL
+3735 GSDLAL
-3743 TVGDQTLDT
+3743 EVDEQTLDT

-3761 QAVVGESMYNRT
+3761 QTVVGESMYNRT
-3773 SIFEC
+3773 SILEA

-3783 ADVGDRQGDSKVG
+3783 ADVGDRSGSADVALSALPGAKASVD
-3796 LAGLTTEVESAEIG
+3796 SAEMG

-3817 AGLTIPLGDEGS
+3817 AGLTIPVGDEGG
-3829 SIFMDASVELRADY
+3829 SIFMDASVELRSDY